1 MDSSSLSSLSSG
13 SSGMARGRG
22 AEPGHRREGLLLL
35 PAEPGK
41 WGRRGQSSH
50 VTPSDLSVCVCVCGG
65 RGPSSPGPAP
75 SSSEEMANR
84 GISMMAEQQRRR
96 TVRGGLESLSV
107 GEDSLTERRFLRLGG
122 GGNRKSKVTP
132 ALR

>member
-1 MDSSSLSSLSSG
+1 
-13 SSGMARGRG
+13 
-22 AEPGHRREGLLLL
+22 
-35 PAEPGK
+35 
-41 WGRRGQSSH
+41 
-50 VTPSDLSVCVCVCGG
+50 
-65 RGPSSPGPAP
+65 
-75 SSSEEMANR
+75 MANR

-122 GGNRKSKVTP
+122 WGGERGGDRKHNVTP